1 LDRSGGGLL
10 LFWRIPDAVE
20 GFIGGLEVGAA
31 LRIATE
37 RKRAKRSFMGV
48 RIDSFSVP
56 INRANWFVKH
66 PGD

>member
-1 LDRSGGGLL
+1 
-10 LFWRIPDAVE
+10 
-20 GFIGGLEVGAA
+20 VGAA
-31 LRIATE
+31 LRIVIE